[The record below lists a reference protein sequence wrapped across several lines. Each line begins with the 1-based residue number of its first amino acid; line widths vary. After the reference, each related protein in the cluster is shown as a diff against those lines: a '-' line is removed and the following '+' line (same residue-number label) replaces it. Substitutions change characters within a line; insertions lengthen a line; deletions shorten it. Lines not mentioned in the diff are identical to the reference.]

1 MKFCYNF
8 RPIGRA
14 IKNALKAQNI
24 IAQRRVS
31 EANGTLG
38 VRFPHHPGALK
49 AQNESWRV
57 ALSGRRFPLLATIP
71 KAPLRLP
78 WAMCELPLRGV
89 FSNQTYPN

>member
-1 MKFCYNF
+1 MKSCFIF

-38 VRFPHHPGALK
+38 VRSPHHPDALK
-49 AQNESWRV
+49 AQKNGY
-57 ALSGRRFPLLATIP
+57 L
-71 KAPLRLP
+71 
-78 WAMCELPLRGV
+78 
-89 FSNQTYPN
+89 